1 MPDPQF
7 GTLYQILE
15 GDGSQYSTL
24 LEPVGIALPI
34 LEMLY
39 VNPGGLS
46 AMPTNLN
53 LDSIEISN
61 HGNWNGQIK
70 FTGTT
75 LPYTEHVEVEAASP
89 VSRLE
94 DMLLNDS
101 TTSNLGMIS
110 PTEGSY
116 IGGVTFATPISGQY
130 EGGASR
136 LDDLTPPMPW
146 TDWISNNQPI

>member
-1 MPDPQF
+1 MPADPPYEN
-7 GTLYQILE
+7 GSIYQILE
-15 GDGSQYSTL
+15 GEGSQYSNFSSPIL
-24 LEPVGIALPI
+24 GIALPI

-53 LDSIEISN
+53 LDPY
-61 HGNWNGQIK
+61 
-70 FTGTT
+70 TGTD
-75 LPYTEHVEVEAASP
+75 LPYTQHVEVEAASP
-89 VSRLE
+89 VSKLE
-94 DMLLNDS
+94 DMYLNDS

-116 IGGVTFATPISGQY
+116 IGGVTFSTPISGQY

-136 LDDLTPPMPW
+136 LDELTPPMPW
-146 TDWISNNQPI
+146 ADWISENQPD

>member
-110 PTEGSY
+110 PTVGSY
-116 IGGVTFATPISGQY
+116 IG
-130 EGGASR
+130 
-136 LDDLTPPMPW
+136 
-146 TDWISNNQPI
+146 